1 MCNLYHALY
10 IYLKYGSEEKG
21 SFFCKCSIL
30 LGFVMSKKLRGLWF
44 YLLLKVNTTSLGFF
58 DIIKPR
64 RIEHLQKEEPFSSD
78 PYFNKCQ
85 NHEDFFFQILCA
97 SQKVR
102 TLPRCNLSLAWMGID
117 ICLLWMSLK
126 KVQYAETFWRLQ
138 KTSRRSKEGHWILF
152 WLSVSRLEAHYI
164 YIGIRT

>member
-1 MCNLYHALY
+1 
-10 IYLKYGSEEKG
+10 
-21 SFFCKCSIL
+21 
-30 LGFVMSKKLRGLWF
+30 MSKKQERLRSE
-44 YLLLKVNTTSLGFF
+44 LLSEDEITNLLVFF

-102 TLPRCNLSLAWMGID
+102 TLPRCNLSLA
-117 ICLLWMSLK
+117 
-126 KVQYAETFWRLQ
+126 
-138 KTSRRSKEGHWILF
+138 
-152 WLSVSRLEAHYI
+152 
-164 YIGIRT
+164 